1 MEDPHVD
8 GTGGEE
14 EPPFGQRFF
23 DSPFVLLA
31 LGIIIMVVFFTGWGL
46 WEIMSLP
53 QATLP

>member
-1 MEDPHVD
+1 MADRQIEDD
-8 GTGGEE
+8 SGEE
-14 EPPFGQRFF
+14 EIPFGQRFF

-31 LGIIIMVVFFTGWGL
+31 LGIVIMAIFFTGWGL

>member
-1 MEDPHVD
+1 MEEPQID
-8 GTGGEE
+8 GAPDEE
-14 EPPFGQRFF
+14 EIPFGQRFF

-31 LGIIIMVVFFTGWGL
+31 LGIIIMVIFFTGWGL